1 MSPGCP
7 AHPAHLDKPTN
18 RALIEPLYWDTV
30 NAEPK
35 ADGTSIVTAH
45 ITDQTTTRGTV
56 MENGKGYVNGFF
68 RWVWRINGLLL
79 LALVL
84 YGTANIIGRLV
95 SFRHYAQVP
104 NGEATLGRLGQ
115 PNQHQAAL
123 KLGSFEALPGTSVL
137 YARLG
142 SDGAPI
148 GGLSSSYTP
157 TDVHNLLFFDTTSRQ
172 AHWLFDEN
180 AQTITAMSVISESTP
195 AQAQGAKP
203 DCQALGLLF
212 LSRPAQA
219 DSRDNT
225 SWDIGLASIDGHQL
239 KTLATGIDTLL
250 GHRLTDNHTLLVF
263 YAKQGAAHVLDVDL
277 ATREVRSDKVLAAK
291 N

>member
-1 MSPGCP
+1 
-7 AHPAHLDKPTN
+7 
-18 RALIEPLYWDTV
+18 
-30 NAEPK
+30 
-35 ADGTSIVTAH
+35 
-45 ITDQTTTRGTV
+45 
-56 MENGKGYVNGFF
+56 MENGKGYVDGFF

-84 YGTANIIGRLV
+84 YGAVNIIGLFV
-95 SFRHYAQVP
+95 SFNHYGQAP
-104 NGEATLGRLGQ
+104 NGVATIGRLDQ

-142 SDGAPI
+142 SDGAPV

-157 TDVHNLLFFDTTSRQ
+157 TDVHNLLFFDATSRQ
-172 AHWLFDEN
+172 AHWLFDDN
-180 AQTITAMSVISESTP
+180 AQTITAMSVISEPTP

-219 DSRDNT
+219 NNQGDA
-225 SWDIGLASIDGHQL
+225 SWDIRLASVDGRQL
-239 KTLATGIDTLL
+239 KALASGVDTLL
-250 GHRLTDNHTLLVF
+250 GYRLTDNHTLLVF
-263 YAKQGAAHVLDVDL
+263 YAKQGAAHVLDVDP
-277 ATREVRSDKVLAAK
+277 ATREVRSDKALAAH